1 MNFFVNRNPL
11 SKLFSTS
18 AQHQKKFRNTSNLPR
33 NDYLFSL
40 PSSSPVFTCS
50 FMTGERGC
58 SIYTLLASF
67 SLLLLFIHSSSS
79 YRSLP
84 LHRSLKALSFFF
96 FFYLPDSSLS
106 ARSDTSFFRFPQIS
120 SSSDKPIDQ
129 AQVRECGTFL
139 PTHSSLH
146 PSPVLPPLLLCATRC
161 EHYSPVFLCS
171 PFFPRFLHRISSVH
185 DRRPFQ
191 STVLLLLP
199 LSIDNVHR
207 GGRRSRRRRG
217 GEGTVVLGYGSRWH
231 RARIQIAS
239 FDVQVEV
246 PSDVPEVVEAVAAE
260 ADEEVSQEA
269 PEEA

>member
-1 MNFFVNRNPL
+1 
-11 SKLFSTS
+11 
-18 AQHQKKFRNTSNLPR
+18 
-33 NDYLFSL
+33 
-40 PSSSPVFTCS
+40 
-50 FMTGERGC
+50 MTGERGC

-146 PSPVLPPLLLCATRC
+146 PSPVLPPLLLCATRVP
-161 EHYSPVFLCS
+161 YSYFS
-171 PFFPRFLHRISSVH
+171 PYRSIM
-185 DRRPFQ
+185 
-191 STVLLLLP
+191 STEEVAA
-199 LSIDNVHR
+199 
-207 GGRRSRRRRG
+207 
-217 GEGTVVLGYGSRWH
+217 VVV
-231 RARIQIAS
+231 AEEEK
-239 FDVQVEV
+239 VEV

-269 PEEA
+269 PEEASVDSADADNEAAEATGDDETSKDGEEAPEAPETEEEEKKEEQEEAKGENGSAAAAAADANGNDRKRAVEEAEAAEEEEAPECKKAKAAEEEVAAPDEPVAAQ